1 MVRQWFSVSAVLA
14 VSALLVAGDASQAR
28 ERRLLR
34 RFRGDSDNV
43 VMAGSPTE
51 SYWVVR
57 ERRFGRRGRVYAETY
72 VTEGTQTGVRRAMY
86 LAPESTTAPS
96 PVLLDVRA
104 PADTE
109 ILFDGAKTVQK
120 GTLRRFI
127 SPPINPGHEYTYEIL
142 AKWKENGQER
152 SQTRKVDVR
161 AGQTLMVDLTKP
173 AEENAKT
180 RR

>member
-34 RFRGDSDNV
+34 RFRGDPDNV

-51 SYWVVR
+51 SYRVVR
-57 ERRFGRRGRVYAETY
+57 ERRFGRRGHFYTETY

-86 LAPESTTAPS
+86 LAPESATAPS

-104 PADTE
+104 PADAE

-120 GTLRRFI
+120 
-127 SPPINPGHEYTYEIL
+127 
-142 AKWKENGQER
+142 
-152 SQTRKVDVR
+152 
-161 AGQTLMVDLTKP
+161 
-173 AEENAKT
+173 
-180 RR
+180 